1 MSKLE
6 ALLEAERRGILPES
20 KAPMLAEARRRGLIP
35 AIEQA
40 APEPQAE
47 RVYTQA
53 EVLERAR
60 LQDELNRNL
69 ALADEA
75 GKRLEREESIARA
88 VRPVLQGFTTA
99 ADAAPIVAIPR
110 LAANL
115 GVEVANRTFG
125 TEIPKVPG
133 ITPKVLQPQNT
144 AERFST
150 AVTGG
155 VSGALGTIGVGQQ
168 LANSANQA
176 TQGVGQ
182 VLASNPTL
190 QAAQAV
196 TGATSGQAAAE
207 AGLGPVGQTVASLAG
222 SLAPSVAASAVN
234 KVATGLTRTEEAQRL
249 LDQGVDLTPGQLNPK
264 GIYNQLEEN
273 VQSLP
278 LVGPIVRSAR
288 ENARETFQR
297 AAVQRGAAPGTS
309 VTQADPAT
317 MLDDAYASF
326 KPLYDQAKGFPV
338 RPEIVNQGAN
348 TRIDTA
354 LRTAIRN
361 PGVLATD
368 EQRKNILRFVNSQL
382 TKGIRTSDDLLD
394 IRSSIRA
401 EARQRIAQ
409 GDPDSARLLND
420 AAEVVTR
427 SLESQLPT
435 PALTA
440 LKTADSQYGNYK
452 IVERAVARAKDRG
465 GRADFTPNDLS
476 EAVAQQV
483 GRGAGQGSYARGA
496 GGAVRELA
504 SDGRAV
510 LDARSPPT
518 GQRLAV
524 LAPGAAA
531 LAIDPA
537 TGTAINLG
545 IAGSVLALSGT
556 QTGRRIAAGTT
567 DVQRAIKRQIDASN
581 INVPLSYKQAL
592 ATNVTQQ
599 ASEQLAKVT
608 PARELVFLDPESSPE
623 QAALAKVTIA
633 RTDPDSYRAMVREFL
648 ADSYSNR
655 NSVAQDPRR
664 IRAVLPADAPDALN
678 ELIQATQ
685 GLSNAPQV
693 GGKGAVSEALRQRS
707 IGNIQFLLTPGQ
719 ADPQSTGAAI
729 DTLTDVLIDPEKRL
743 KLRQA
748 TRIKDPEKQL
758 LILGSLFNPVAANV
772 AQ

>member
-35 AIEQA
+35 AVDQP
-40 APEPQAE
+40 APEPQTE
-47 RVYTQA
+47 RAYTQA

-60 LQDELNRNL
+60 LQEELNRNV
-69 ALADEA
+69 AAADEA
-75 GKRLEREESIARA
+75 GQRLEREEAIAGS
-88 VRPVLQGFTTA
+88 VRPVLQGLTVA
-99 ADAAPIVAIPR
+99 ADAQPIVAVPR
-110 LAANL
+110 LLGNL
-115 GVEVANRTFG
+115 GVEVSNRVFG
-125 TEIPKVPG
+125 TNIPKIPG
-133 ITPKVLQPQNT
+133 ITPPSLAPATT

-150 AVTGG
+150 AITGG
-155 VSGALGTIGVGQQ
+155 VAGAGGGVGVGQQ
-168 LANSANQA
+168 LANAGSQSVR
-176 TQGVGQ
+176 QVGQ
-182 VLASNPTL
+182 VLASNPGL
-190 QAAQAV
+190 QVAQGV
-196 TGATSGQAAAE
+196 TGSASGELARE
-207 AGLGPVGQTVASLAG
+207 AGLGPVGQTVASIAG
-222 SLAPSVAASAVN
+222 SIAPSVAASAVQ
-234 KVATGLTRTEEAQRL
+234 KVATGFSRTDEAQRL

-288 ENARETFQR
+288 ENAREGFQR
-297 AAVQRGAAPGTS
+297 AAVQRGAAPGTTI
-309 VTQADPAT
+309 TQADPAT
-317 MLDDAYASF
+317 MIDEAFESF
-326 KPLYDQAKGFPV
+326 RPLYDQAKGFPV

-348 TRIDTA
+348 TRIDAA

-361 PGVLATD
+361 PGIIATTD
-368 EQRKNILRFVNSQL
+368 QRKTVLGFVNSQL

-401 EARQRIAQ
+401 EARARIAQ
-409 GDPDSARLLND
+409 GDADSARLLND
-420 AAEVVTR
+420 AAEVVTK
-427 SLESQLPT
+427 SLESQLPR
-435 PALTA
+435 PALNA
-440 LKTADSQYGNYK
+440 LRTADAQYGNYK
-452 IVERAVARAKDRG
+452 IAERAVARAKDRG

-476 EAVAQQV
+476 EAVAQQSA
-483 GRGAGQGSYARGA
+483 RGAGQGSYARG
-496 GGAVRELA
+496 GGGPQRELA
-504 SDGRAV
+504 SDARAV

-518 GQRLAV
+518 GARLAV

-537 TGTAINLG
+537 VGTAINLAT
-545 IAGSVLALSGT
+545 AGGVLALSGT
-556 QTGRRIAAGTT
+556 STGRRIAAGTT
-567 DVQRAIKRQIDASN
+567 DVQRALQRQLAASN

-592 ATNVTQQ
+592 ANSVTQQ

-648 ADSYSNR
+648 VDSYSNP

-664 IRAVLPADAPDALN
+664 IKAVLPADAPDALS
-678 ELIQATQ
+678 ELVKATQ
-685 GLSNAPQV
+685 ALSNAAPAE
-693 GGKGAVSEALRQRS
+693 GKGAITDALRRQS

-719 ADPQSTGAAI
+719 ADPQATGAAI
-729 DTLTDVLIDPEKRL
+729 DILADVLIDPEKRL

-758 LILGSLFNPVAANV
+758 LILGSLFNP
-772 AQ
+772 AQTAVQ